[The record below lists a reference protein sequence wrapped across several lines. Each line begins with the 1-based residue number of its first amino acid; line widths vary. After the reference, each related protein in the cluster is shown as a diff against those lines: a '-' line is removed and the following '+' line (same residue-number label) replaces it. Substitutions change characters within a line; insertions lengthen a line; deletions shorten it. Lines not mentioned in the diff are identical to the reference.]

1 MYHSHKMLANIN
13 YRGIVSHGLE
23 HLKFRMS
30 SPQMAI
36 VKCDLA
42 DDVGQVTIVTF
53 KSGRCRLMG
62 CRKRLNV
69 HSVEISIND
78 DDGDAA
84 NNRKALKIEI
94 LSIMSATAT
103 SFLENMVTLKSLGDF
118 CFRNGITFIY
128 EPEIFPALRLT
139 SFNPLCVNVF
149 GSGRCVILGIRNLYA
164 VDNIITA
171 VQSII
176 NRSSSCCQTSVNT

>member
-1 MYHSHKMLANIN
+1 MYRFHKMLANIN

-23 HLKFRMS
+23 HLKFRKS

-36 VKCDLA
+36 IKCDLT
-42 DDVGQVTIVTF
+42 DDVGRVTIVTF
-53 KSGRCRLMG
+53 KSGKCRIMG
-62 CRKRLNV
+62 CRKRLSV
-69 HSVEISIND
+69 HCVEISINHD
-78 DDGDAA
+78 AAAA

-103 SFLENMVTLKSLGDF
+103 SFLQNMVTLKSLGDF

-164 VDNIITA
+164 VDNIIAA

-176 NRSSSCCQTSVNT
+176 NRSSSSCQTSVNT